1 MNKRLYS
8 LFERVDGKWVRL
20 NQCAY
25 VKKSAIRIYQ
35 SRLLDGFFAGRKIEL
50 RVVK

>member
-8 LFERVDGKWVRL
+8 LFECVDGKWIRL
-20 NQCAY
+20 DQYAY
-25 VKKSAIRIYQ
+25 VKTSAVRIYQ

-50 RVVK
+50 RVIK